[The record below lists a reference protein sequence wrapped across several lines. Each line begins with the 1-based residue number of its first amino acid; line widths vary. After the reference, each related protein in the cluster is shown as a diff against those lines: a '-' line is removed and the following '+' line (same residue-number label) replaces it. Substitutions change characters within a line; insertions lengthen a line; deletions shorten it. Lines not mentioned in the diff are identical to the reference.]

1 MQEFESDSPK
11 GLWESIEGRL
21 PASKVGPARSWW
33 GWAAAAGALAVAG
46 ASAFLFFR
54 PISSH
59 EVISVEKAEPVVVF
73 SDVLPDPSEQIV
85 RLQEAVER
93 VAVSRPK
100 EQQPEK
106 SAASQ
111 KTEALRESIAVQE
124 AEVTKAAE
132 TVQEAETVRTV
143 ETVRETEAAKADET
157 VRAAEA
163 AKVPETVQAAERP
176 EEPEVSSVEDVLSWE
191 EFSQEA
197 RVARKAPHSRVSVGL
212 AASGAASF
220 SQTALIGGGPLFGVG
235 LDAVSWEDSPKLGLA
250 VVNQGMDIE
259 SEQRHKVPVRLTL
272 GVSYA
277 ISDRLSVVSGLS
289 HTLLLSEYKEG
300 TQHNYKSGEQRV
312 EYVGVP
318 LNLKYDFYS
327 STRLDVYASAGLTL
341 DKCIK
346 ANRTDDYFLSGEN
359 RLKEVIS
366 LGEHPFQLS
375 AGAAFGAEYRIYDS
389 LWLFGEC
396 GLAYFFDDRS
406 SLGILYKERPLNGT
420 FNLGI
425 RVAL

>member
-1 MQEFESDSPK
+1 MKERWIDDIKAEMQEFESDSPK

-21 PASKVGPARSWW
+21 PASKVAPTRSWC

-46 ASAFLFFR
+46 VSAFLFFR
-54 PISSH
+54 PIAPQ
-59 EVISVEKAEPVVVF
+59 EVISVEKAEPVVALN
-73 SDVLPDPSEQIV
+73 DVRPELSEQIV
-85 RLQEAVER
+85 RSQEAVEP

-100 EQQPEK
+100 EAQRPE
-106 SAASQ
+106 
-111 KTEALRESIAVQE
+111 ESVVPQE
-124 AEVTKAAE
+124 AVEPVAVSQPKEAQRPEESVVPQEVVEQPDE
-132 TVQEAETVRTV
+132 TVQEL
-143 ETVRETEAAKADET
+143 
-157 VRAAEA
+157 
-163 AKVPETVQAAERP
+163 P
-176 EEPEVSSVEDVLSWE
+176 WE
-191 EFSQEA
+191 EFADEE
-197 RVARKAPHSRVSVGL
+197 RVAKKAPQSKVSVGL

-250 VVNQGMDIE
+250 VVNQGKDIE
-259 SEQRHKVPVRLTL
+259 SELRHKVPVRLTL
-272 GVSYA
+272 GISYA
-277 ISDRLSVVSGLS
+277 ITDRLSVVSGLS

-300 TQHNYKSGEQRV
+300 TQQNYKSGEQRV

-318 LNLKYDFYS
+318 INLKYDFYS

-396 GLAYFFDDRS
+396 GLAYFFNDRS
-406 SLGILYKERPLNGT
+406 SLDILYKERPLNGT

>member
-1 MQEFESDSPK
+1 MKERWIDDIKAEIQEFESDSPK

-21 PASKVGPARSWW
+21 PASKVAPTRSWW

-46 ASAFLFFR
+46 VSAFLFFR
-54 PISSH
+54 PISPQ
-59 EVISVEKAEPVVVF
+59 EVISVERAESVVALN
-73 SDVLPDPSEQIV
+73 DVLPDPSEQIV
-85 RLQEAVER
+85 RLQEAVAP
-93 VAVSRPK
+93 VAVSQPK
-100 EQQPEK
+100 EAQRPEK

-111 KTEALRESIAVQE
+111 KTEALSETAAVQE
-124 AEVTKAAE
+124 TE
-132 TVQEAETVRTV
+132 TVQEPEIVQKP
-143 ETVRETEAAKADET
+143 EA
-157 VRAAEA
+157 
-163 AKVPETVQAAERP
+163 VQ
-176 EEPEVSSVEDVLSWE
+176 EPESLPWE
-191 EFSQEA
+191 EFSQEP
-197 RVARKAPHSRVSVGL
+197 RVARKTPQNKVSVGL

-250 VVNQGMDIE
+250 VVNQGKDIE
-259 SEQRHKVPVRLTL
+259 SELRHKVPVRLTL

-277 ISDRLSVVSGLS
+277 ITDRLSVVSGLS

-300 TQHNYKSGEQRV
+300 TQQNYKSGEQRV

-318 LNLKYDFYS
+318 INLKYDFYS

-375 AGAAFGAEYRIYDS
+375 AGAAFGAEYRIHDS

-396 GLAYFFDDRS
+396 GLAYFFNDRS
-406 SLGILYKERPLNGT
+406 SLEILYKERPLNAT

>member
-1 MQEFESDSPK
+1 MKERWIDDIKAEMQEFESDSPK

-21 PASKVGPARSWW
+21 PASKVAPARSWW
-33 GWAAAAGALAVAG
+33 GWAAVAGALAVAG

-54 PISSH
+54 PISPQ
-59 EVISVEKAEPVVVF
+59 EVISVEKAEPVVALN
-73 SDVLPDPSEQIV
+73 DVRPDPSEQIV
-85 RLQEAVER
+85 RSQEAVEP
-93 VAVSRPK
+93 VAVSQPK
-100 EQQPEK
+100 EAQMPEK

-111 KTEALRESIAVQE
+111 KTEAFRETTAVQE
-124 AEVTKAAE
+124 AETA
-132 TVQEAETVRTV
+132 Q
-143 ETVRETEAAKADET
+143 ETET
-157 VRAAEA
+157 
-163 AKVPETVQAAERP
+163 VPETEIVQELEAVQ
-176 EEPEVSSVEDVLSWE
+176 EPESLPWE
-191 EFSQEA
+191 EFSQES
-197 RVARKAPHSRVSVGL
+197 RVARKTPQNRVSVGL

-250 VVNQGMDIE
+250 VVNQGKDIE
-259 SEQRHKVPVRLTL
+259 SELRHKVPVRLTL

-277 ISDRLSVVSGLS
+277 ITDRLSVVSGLS

-300 TQHNYKSGEQRV
+300 TQQNYKSGEQRV

-318 LNLKYDFYS
+318 FNLKYDFYS

-396 GLAYFFDDRS
+396 GLAYFFNERS
-406 SLGILYKERPLNGT
+406 SLEILYKERPLNAT

>member
-1 MQEFESDSPK
+1 MKERWIDDIKAEMQEFESDSPK

-21 PASKVGPARSWW
+21 PASKVASTRSWW

-46 ASAFLFFR
+46 VSAFLFFR
-54 PISSH
+54 PISPQ
-59 EVISVEKAEPVVVF
+59 EVISVERAESVVALN
-73 SDVLPDPSEQIV
+73 DVQPDPSEQIV
-85 RLQEAVER
+85 RLQEAVAP
-93 VAVSRPK
+93 VAVSQPK
-100 EQQPEK
+100 EAQRPEK

-111 KTEALRESIAVQE
+111 KTEALSETAAVQE
-124 AEVTKAAE
+124 TEIVQKPEA
-132 TVQEAETVRTV
+132 VQE
-143 ETVRETEAAKADET
+143 
-157 VRAAEA
+157 
-163 AKVPETVQAAERP
+163 PESLP
-176 EEPEVSSVEDVLSWE
+176 WE
-191 EFSQEA
+191 EFSQEP
-197 RVARKAPHSRVSVGL
+197 RVARKTPQNKVSVGL

-250 VVNQGMDIE
+250 VVNQGKDIE
-259 SEQRHKVPVRLTL
+259 SELRHKVPVRLTL

-277 ISDRLSVVSGLS
+277 ITDRLSVVSGLS

-300 TQHNYKSGEQRV
+300 TQQNYKSGEQRV

-318 LNLKYDFYS
+318 INLKYDFYS

-396 GLAYFFDDRS
+396 GLAYFFNDRS
-406 SLGILYKERPLNGT
+406 SLEILYKERPLNAT

>member
-1 MQEFESDSPK
+1 MKERWIDDIKAEMQEFESDSPK

-21 PASKVGPARSWW
+21 PASKVAPTRSWW

-46 ASAFLFFR
+46 VSAFLFFR
-54 PISSH
+54 PISPQ
-59 EVISVEKAEPVVVF
+59 EVISVERAESVVALN
-73 SDVLPDPSEQIV
+73 DVLPDPSEQIV
-85 RLQEAVER
+85 RLQEAVAP
-93 VAVSRPK
+93 VAVSQPK
-100 EQQPEK
+100 EAQRPEK

-111 KTEALRESIAVQE
+111 KTEALSETAAVQE
-124 AEVTKAAE
+124 TE
-132 TVQEAETVRTV
+132 TVQE
-143 ETVRETEAAKADET
+143 TEIVQKP
-157 VRAAEA
+157 EA
-163 AKVPETVQAAERP
+163 VQ
-176 EEPEVSSVEDVLSWE
+176 EPESLPWE
-191 EFSQEA
+191 EFSQEP
-197 RVARKAPHSRVSVGL
+197 RVARKTPQNKVSVGL

-250 VVNQGMDIE
+250 VVNQGKDIE
-259 SEQRHKVPVRLTL
+259 SELRHKVPVRLTL

-277 ISDRLSVVSGLS
+277 ITDRLSVVSGLS

-300 TQHNYKSGEQRV
+300 TQQNYKSGEQRV

-318 LNLKYDFYS
+318 INLKYDFYS

-396 GLAYFFDDRS
+396 GLAYFFNDRS
-406 SLGILYKERPLNGT
+406 SLEILYKERPLNAT

>member
-1 MQEFESDSPK
+1 MKERWIDDIKAEMQEFESDSPK

-21 PASKVGPARSWW
+21 PASKVAPTRSWW
-33 GWAAAAGALAVAG
+33 GWAAGALAVAG
-46 ASAFLFFR
+46 VSAFLFFR
-54 PISSH
+54 PISPQ
-59 EVISVEKAEPVVVF
+59 EVFSVERAESVVALN
-73 SDVLPDPSEQIV
+73 DVLPDPSEQIV
-85 RLQEAVER
+85 RLQEAVAP
-93 VAVSRPK
+93 VAVSQPK
-100 EQQPEK
+100 EAQRPEK

-111 KTEALRESIAVQE
+111 KTEALSETAAVQE
-124 AEVTKAAE
+124 TE
-132 TVQEAETVRTV
+132 TVQE
-143 ETVRETEAAKADET
+143 
-157 VRAAEA
+157 
-163 AKVPETVQAAERP
+163 PESLP
-176 EEPEVSSVEDVLSWE
+176 WE
-191 EFSQEA
+191 EFSQEP
-197 RVARKAPHSRVSVGL
+197 RVARKTPQNKVSVGL

-250 VVNQGMDIE
+250 VVNQGKDIE
-259 SEQRHKVPVRLTL
+259 SELRHKVPVRLTL

-277 ISDRLSVVSGLS
+277 ITDRLSVVSGLS

-300 TQHNYKSGEQRV
+300 TQQNYKSGEQRV

-318 LNLKYDFYS
+318 INLKYDFYS

-396 GLAYFFDDRS
+396 GLAYFFNDRS
-406 SLGILYKERPLNGT
+406 SLEILYKERPLNAT

>member
-1 MQEFESDSPK
+1 MKERWIDDIKAEMQEFESDSPK

-21 PASKVGPARSWW
+21 PASKVAPTHSWW
-33 GWAAAAGALAVAG
+33 GWAVAAGALAVAG
-46 ASAFLFFR
+46 TSAFLFFR
-54 PISSH
+54 PITPQ
-59 EVISVEKAEPVVVF
+59 EVISVEKAEPVVALN
-73 SDVLPDPSEQIV
+73 DVRPDPSVQIV
-85 RLQEAVER
+85 RSQEIVEP
-93 VAVSRPK
+93 VAVLQPK
-100 EQQPEK
+100 EAQRPEK
-106 SAASQ
+106 SAVSQ
-111 KTEALRESIAVQE
+111 KTEALRETTAVQE
-124 AEVTKAAE
+124 AETA
-132 TVQEAETVRTV
+132 Q
-143 ETVRETEAAKADET
+143 ETET
-157 VRAAEA
+157 
-163 AKVPETVQAAERP
+163 VPETEIVQELEAVQ
-176 EEPEVSSVEDVLSWE
+176 EPESLPWE
-191 EFSQEA
+191 EFSQET
-197 RVARKAPHSRVSVGL
+197 RVARKTPQNRVSVGL

-250 VVNQGMDIE
+250 VVNQGKDIE
-259 SEQRHKVPVRLTL
+259 SELRHKVPVRLTL

-277 ISDRLSVVSGLS
+277 ITDRLSVVSGLS

-300 TQHNYKSGEQRV
+300 TQQNYKSGEQRV

-318 LNLKYDFYS
+318 INLKYDFYS

-396 GLAYFFDDRS
+396 GLAYFFNDRS
-406 SLGILYKERPLNGT
+406 SLEILYKERPLNAT

>member
-1 MQEFESDSPK
+1 MKERWIDDIKAEMQEFESDSPK

-21 PASKVGPARSWW
+21 PASKVAPTRSWW

-46 ASAFLFFR
+46 VSAFLFFR
-54 PISSH
+54 PISLQ
-59 EVISVEKAEPVVVF
+59 EVISVEKVEPVVALN
-73 SDVLPDPSEQIV
+73 DVLPDPSEQIV
-85 RLQEAVER
+85 RLQEAVEPI
-93 VAVSRPK
+93 AVSQPK
-100 EQQPEK
+100 EAQRSEK

-111 KTEALRESIAVQE
+111 KTDELRETTAVR
-124 AEVTKAAE
+124 EVETARETE
-132 TVQEAETVRTV
+132 TVQESEI
-143 ETVRETEAAKADET
+143 
-157 VRAAEA
+157 
-163 AKVPETVQAAERP
+163 VQ
-176 EEPEVSSVEDVLSWE
+176 EPEAVQELESLPWE
-191 EFSQEA
+191 EFSQET
-197 RVARKAPHSRVSVGL
+197 RVARKTPQNRVSVGL

-250 VVNQGMDIE
+250 VVNQGKDIE
-259 SEQRHKVPVRLTL
+259 SELRHKVPVRLTL
-272 GVSYA
+272 GLSYA
-277 ISDRLSVVSGLS
+277 ITDRLSVVSGLS

-300 TQHNYKSGEQRV
+300 TQQNYKSGEQRV

-318 LNLKYDFYS
+318 INLKYDFYS

-396 GLAYFFDDRS
+396 GLAYFFNERS
-406 SLGILYKERPLNGT
+406 SLEILYKERPLNAT

>member
-1 MQEFESDSPK
+1 MKERWIDDIKAEMQEFESDSPK

-21 PASKVGPARSWW
+21 PASKVAPTRSWW
-33 GWAAAAGALAVAG
+33 GWAAVAGALAVAG
-46 ASAFLFFR
+46 VSAFLFFR
-54 PISSH
+54 PISPQ
-59 EVISVEKAEPVVVF
+59 EVISVEKVEPVVALN
-73 SDVLPDPSEQIV
+73 DVRPEPSEQVV
-85 RLQEAVER
+85 RSQEAVEP

-100 EQQPEK
+100 E
-106 SAASQ
+106 S
-111 KTEALRESIAVQE
+111 V
-124 AEVTKAAE
+124 
-132 TVQEAETVRTV
+132 
-143 ETVRETEAAKADET
+143 
-157 VRAAEA
+157 
-163 AKVPETVQAAERP
+163 RP
-176 EEPEVSSVEDVLSWE
+176 EEAVVSQEAVEPEAVSRPEEAQRTEEAVVSQDVVTQQEPEAVQKLPWE
-191 EFSQEA
+191 EFADEE
-197 RVARKAPHSRVSVGL
+197 RVAKKASQSKVSVGL

-250 VVNQGMDIE
+250 VVNQGKDIE
-259 SEQRHKVPVRLTL
+259 SELRHKVPVRLTL

-277 ISDRLSVVSGLS
+277 ITDRLSVVSGLS

-300 TQHNYKSGEQRV
+300 TQQNYKSGEQRV

-318 LNLKYDFYS
+318 INLKYDFYS

-396 GLAYFFDDRS
+396 GLAYFFNDRS
-406 SLGILYKERPLNGT
+406 SLEILYKERPLNAT

>member
-1 MQEFESDSPK
+1 MKERWIDDIKAEMQEFESDSPK

-21 PASKVGPARSWW
+21 PASKVAPTRSWW

-46 ASAFLFFR
+46 VSAFLFFR
-54 PISSH
+54 PIAPQ
-59 EVISVEKAEPVVVF
+59 EVISVEKAEPVVALN
-73 SDVLPDPSEQIV
+73 DVRPEPSEQVV
-85 RLQEAVER
+85 RSQEAVEP

-100 EQQPEK
+100 EAQRPEK
-106 SAASQ
+106 TAASQ
-111 KTEALRESIAVQE
+111 KTEALRETTAAQE
-124 AEVTKAAE
+124 TE
-132 TVQEAETVRTV
+132 TVQE
-143 ETVRETEAAKADET
+143 TE
-157 VRAAEA
+157 VS
-163 AKVPETVQAAERP
+163 Q
-176 EEPEVSSVEDVLSWE
+176 EPEIVQELPWE
-191 EFSQEA
+191 EFADEE
-197 RVARKAPHSRVSVGL
+197 RVAKKSSQSKVSVGL

-250 VVNQGMDIE
+250 VVNQGKDIE
-259 SEQRHKVPVRLTL
+259 SELRHKVPVRLTL

-277 ISDRLSVVSGLS
+277 ITDRLSVVSGLS

-300 TQHNYKSGEQRV
+300 TQQNYKSGEQRV

-327 STRLDVYASAGLTL
+327 STRLDVYASAGITL

-396 GLAYFFDDRS
+396 GLAYFFNDRS
-406 SLGILYKERPLNGT
+406 SLEILYKERPLNGT

>member
-1 MQEFESDSPK
+1 MKERWIDDIKAEMQEFESDSPK

-21 PASKVGPARSWW
+21 PASKVAPARSWW

-46 ASAFLFFR
+46 VSAFLFFR
-54 PISSH
+54 PIAPQ
-59 EVISVEKAEPVVVF
+59 EVISVEKVEPVVALN
-73 SDVLPDPSEQIV
+73 DVRPEPSEQIV
-85 RLQEAVER
+85 RSQEAVEP

-100 EQQPEK
+100 EALRPEK

-111 KTEALRESIAVQE
+111 KTEALRETTAAQE
-124 AEVTKAAE
+124 IE
-132 TVQEAETVRTV
+132 TVQETMDAQEIEVSQEV
-143 ETVRETEAAKADET
+143 ETV
-157 VRAAEA
+157 
-163 AKVPETVQAAERP
+163 Q
-176 EEPEVSSVEDVLSWE
+176 EPEVLPWEDFADE
-191 EFSQEA
+191 E
-197 RVARKAPHSRVSVGL
+197 RVAKKAPQSKVSVGL

-250 VVNQGMDIE
+250 VVNQGKDIE
-259 SEQRHKVPVRLTL
+259 SELRHKVPVRLTL

-277 ISDRLSVVSGLS
+277 ITDRLSVVSGLS

-300 TQHNYKSGEQRV
+300 TQQNYKSGEQRV

-318 LNLKYDFYS
+318 INLKYDFYS
-327 STRLDVYASAGLTL
+327 STRLDVYASAGITL

-396 GLAYFFDDRS
+396 GLAYFFNDRS
-406 SLGILYKERPLNGT
+406 SLEILYKERPLNGT

>member
-1 MQEFESDSPK
+1 MKERWIDDIKAEMQEFESDSPK

-21 PASKVGPARSWW
+21 PASKVAPTRSWW

-46 ASAFLFFR
+46 VSAFLFFR
-54 PISSH
+54 PISPQ
-59 EVISVEKAEPVVVF
+59 EVISVEKAESVVALN
-73 SDVLPDPSEQIV
+73 DVLPDPSEQIV
-85 RLQEAVER
+85 RLQEAVAP
-93 VAVSRPK
+93 VAVSQPK
-100 EQQPEK
+100 EAQRPEK

-111 KTEALRESIAVQE
+111 KTEALRETAAVQE
-124 AEVTKAAE
+124 TE
-132 TVQEAETVRTV
+132 TVQEPEIVQKP
-143 ETVRETEAAKADET
+143 EA
-157 VRAAEA
+157 
-163 AKVPETVQAAERP
+163 VQ
-176 EEPEVSSVEDVLSWE
+176 EPESLPWE
-191 EFSQEA
+191 EFSQEP
-197 RVARKAPHSRVSVGL
+197 RVARKTPQNKVSVGL

-250 VVNQGMDIE
+250 VVNQGKDIE
-259 SEQRHKVPVRLTL
+259 SELRHKVPVRLTL

-277 ISDRLSVVSGLS
+277 ITDRLSVVSGLS
-289 HTLLLSEYKEG
+289 HTLLISEYKEG
-300 TQHNYKSGEQRV
+300 TQQNYKSGEQRV

-318 LNLKYDFYS
+318 INLKYDFYS

-396 GLAYFFDDRS
+396 GLAYFFNDRS
-406 SLGILYKERPLNGT
+406 SLEILYKERPLNAT

>member
-1 MQEFESDSPK
+1 MKERWIDDIKAEMQEFESDSPK

-21 PASKVGPARSWW
+21 PASKVAPTHSWW

-46 ASAFLFFR
+46 VSAFLFFR
-54 PISSH
+54 PISPQ
-59 EVISVEKAEPVVVF
+59 EVISVERAESVVALN
-73 SDVLPDPSEQIV
+73 DVLSDPSEQIV
-85 RLQEAVER
+85 RLQEAVAP
-93 VAVSRPK
+93 VAVSQPK
-100 EQQPEK
+100 EAQRSEK

-111 KTEALRESIAVQE
+111 KTEALSETAAVQE
-124 AEVTKAAE
+124 TE
-132 TVQEAETVRTV
+132 TVQE
-143 ETVRETEAAKADET
+143 TEIVQKP
-157 VRAAEA
+157 EA
-163 AKVPETVQAAERP
+163 VQ
-176 EEPEVSSVEDVLSWE
+176 EPESLPWE
-191 EFSQEA
+191 EFSQEP
-197 RVARKAPHSRVSVGL
+197 RVARKTPQNKVSVGL

-250 VVNQGMDIE
+250 VVNQGKDIE
-259 SEQRHKVPVRLTL
+259 SELRHKVPVRLTL

-277 ISDRLSVVSGLS
+277 ITDRLSVVSGLS

-300 TQHNYKSGEQRV
+300 TQQNYKSGEQRV

-318 LNLKYDFYS
+318 INLKYDFYS

-396 GLAYFFDDRS
+396 GLAYFFNDRS
-406 SLGILYKERPLNGT
+406 SLEILYKERPLNAT

>member
-1 MQEFESDSPK
+1 MKERWIDDIKAEMQEFESDSPK

-21 PASKVGPARSWW
+21 PASKAASTRSWW
-33 GWAAAAGALAVAG
+33 RWAAAAGALAVAG
-46 ASAFLFFR
+46 VSAFLLFR
-54 PISSH
+54 PISPQ
-59 EVISVEKAEPVVVF
+59 EVISVERAESVVALN
-73 SDVLPDPSEQIV
+73 DVQPDPSEQIV
-85 RLQEAVER
+85 RLQEAVAP
-93 VAVSRPK
+93 VAVSQPK
-100 EQQPEK
+100 EAQRSEK

-111 KTEALRESIAVQE
+111 KTEALSETAAVQE
-124 AEVTKAAE
+124 TE
-132 TVQEAETVRTV
+132 TVQEPEIVQKP
-143 ETVRETEAAKADET
+143 EA
-157 VRAAEA
+157 
-163 AKVPETVQAAERP
+163 VQ
-176 EEPEVSSVEDVLSWE
+176 EPESLPWE
-191 EFSQEA
+191 EFSQEP
-197 RVARKAPHSRVSVGL
+197 RVARKTPQNKVSVGL

-250 VVNQGMDIE
+250 VVNQGKDIE
-259 SEQRHKVPVRLTL
+259 SELRHKVPVRLTL

-277 ISDRLSVVSGLS
+277 ITDRLSVVSGLS

-300 TQHNYKSGEQRV
+300 TQQNYKSGEQRV

-318 LNLKYDFYS
+318 INLKYDFYS

-396 GLAYFFDDRS
+396 GLAYFFNDRS
-406 SLGILYKERPLNGT
+406 SLEILYKERPLNAT

>member
-1 MQEFESDSPK
+1 MKERWIDDIKAEMQEFESDSPK

-21 PASKVGPARSWW
+21 PASKVAPTRSWW

-46 ASAFLFFR
+46 VSAFLFFR
-54 PISSH
+54 PISPQD
-59 EVISVEKAEPVVVF
+59 VISVERAESVVALN
-73 SDVLPDPSEQIV
+73 DVLSDPSEQIV
-85 RLQEAVER
+85 RLQEAVAP
-93 VAVSRPK
+93 VAVSQPK
-100 EQQPEK
+100 EAQRSEK

-111 KTEALRESIAVQE
+111 KTEALSETAAVQE
-124 AEVTKAAE
+124 TE
-132 TVQEAETVRTV
+132 TVQE
-143 ETVRETEAAKADET
+143 TEIVQKP
-157 VRAAEA
+157 EA
-163 AKVPETVQAAERP
+163 VQ
-176 EEPEVSSVEDVLSWE
+176 EPESLPWE
-191 EFSQEA
+191 EFSQEP
-197 RVARKAPHSRVSVGL
+197 RVARKTPQNKVSVGL

-250 VVNQGMDIE
+250 VVNQGKDIE
-259 SEQRHKVPVRLTL
+259 SELRHKVPVRLTL

-277 ISDRLSVVSGLS
+277 ITDRLSVVSGLS

-300 TQHNYKSGEQRV
+300 TQQNYKSGEQRV

-318 LNLKYDFYS
+318 INLKYDFYS

-396 GLAYFFDDRS
+396 GLAYFFNDRS
-406 SLGILYKERPLNGT
+406 SLEILYKERPLNAT

>member
-1 MQEFESDSPK
+1 MKERWIDDIKAEMQEFESDSPK

-21 PASKVGPARSWW
+21 PASKVAPARSWW

-46 ASAFLFFR
+46 VSAFLFFR
-54 PISSH
+54 PIGPQ
-59 EVISVEKAEPVVVF
+59 EVISVEKVEPVVALN
-73 SDVLPDPSEQIV
+73 DVRPEPSEQIV
-85 RLQEAVER
+85 RSQEAVEP

-100 EQQPEK
+100 EAQRLEK
-106 SAASQ
+106 TAASQ
-111 KTEALRESIAVQE
+111 KAETLRETTAVQE
-124 AEVTKAAE
+124 TE
-132 TVQEAETVRTV
+132 TVQETTSAQ
-143 ETVRETEAAKADET
+143 ETEIL
-157 VRAAEA
+157 
-163 AKVPETVQAAERP
+163 P
-176 EEPEVSSVEDVLSWE
+176 WE
-191 EFSQEA
+191 EFSQET
-197 RVARKAPHSRVSVGL
+197 RVAKKAPQSKVSVGL

-235 LDAVSWEDSPKLGLA
+235 LDAVYWEDSPKLGLA
-250 VVNQGMDIE
+250 VVNQGKDIE
-259 SEQRHKVPVRLTL
+259 SELRHKVPVRLTL

-277 ISDRLSVVSGLS
+277 ITDRLSVVSGLS

-300 TQHNYKSGEQRV
+300 TRQNYKSGEQRV

-318 LNLKYDFYS
+318 INLKYDFYS
-327 STRLDVYASAGLTL
+327 STQLDVYASAGLTL

-375 AGAAFGAEYRIYDS
+375 AGAAFGAEYRIYDR

-396 GLAYFFDDRS
+396 GLAYFFNDRS
-406 SLGILYKERPLNGT
+406 SLEILYKERPLNAT

>member
-1 MQEFESDSPK
+1 MKERWIDDIKVEMQEFESDSPK

-21 PASKVGPARSWW
+21 PASKVAPTHSWW
-33 GWAAAAGALAVAG
+33 GWAVAAGALAVAG

-54 PISSH
+54 PISPQ
-59 EVISVEKAEPVVVF
+59 EVISVEKAEPVVALN
-73 SDVLPDPSEQIV
+73 DVLPDPSEQIV
-85 RLQEAVER
+85 RLQEAVEL
-93 VAVSRPK
+93 VAVSQPK
-100 EQQPEK
+100 EAQMPEK

-111 KTEALRESIAVQE
+111 KTEALRETTAVQE
-124 AEVTKAAE
+124 AETAQETETVPETE
-132 TVQEAETVRTV
+132 TVQE
-143 ETVRETEAAKADET
+143 
-157 VRAAEA
+157 
-163 AKVPETVQAAERP
+163 PESLP
-176 EEPEVSSVEDVLSWE
+176 WE
-191 EFSQEA
+191 EFSQEP
-197 RVARKAPHSRVSVGL
+197 RVARKAPQNKVSVGL

-250 VVNQGMDIE
+250 VVNQGKDIE
-259 SEQRHKVPVRLTL
+259 SELRHKVPVRLTL
-272 GVSYA
+272 GLSYA
-277 ISDRLSVVSGLS
+277 ITDRLSVVSGLS

-300 TQHNYKSGEQRV
+300 TQQNYKSGEQRV

-318 LNLKYDFYS
+318 INLKYDFYS

-396 GLAYFFDDRS
+396 GLAYFFNERS
-406 SLGILYKERPLNGT
+406 SLEILYKERPLNAT

>member
-1 MQEFESDSPK
+1 MKERWIDDIKAEMQEFESDSPK

-21 PASKVGPARSWW
+21 PASKVAPTRSWW

-54 PISSH
+54 PISSQ
-59 EVISVEKAEPVVVF
+59 EVISVEKAEPVVALN
-73 SDVLPDPSEQIV
+73 DVLPDSSEQIV
-85 RLQEAVER
+85 RLQEAVAP
-93 VAVSRPK
+93 VAVSQPK
-100 EQQPEK
+100 EAQRPEK

-111 KTEALRESIAVQE
+111 KTESLRETTAVRE
-124 AEVTKAAE
+124 AETAQETTEAQETEVAQETE
-132 TVQEAETVRTV
+132 TVQEP
-143 ETVRETEAAKADET
+143 EA
-157 VRAAEA
+157 
-163 AKVPETVQAAERP
+163 VQ
-176 EEPEVSSVEDVLSWE
+176 EPESLPWE
-191 EFSQEA
+191 EFSQEP
-197 RVARKAPHSRVSVGL
+197 RVARKTPQNKVSVGL

-250 VVNQGMDIE
+250 VVNQGKDIE
-259 SEQRHKVPVRLTL
+259 SELRHKVPVRLTL

-277 ISDRLSVVSGLS
+277 ITDRLSVVSGLS
-289 HTLLLSEYKEG
+289 HKLLLSEYKEG
-300 TQHNYKSGEQRV
+300 TQQNYKSGEQRV

-318 LNLKYDFYS
+318 IILKYDFYS

-396 GLAYFFDDRS
+396 GLAYFFNDRS
-406 SLGILYKERPLNGT
+406 SLEILYKERPLNAT

>member
-1 MQEFESDSPK
+1 MKERWIDDIKAEMQEFESDSPK

-21 PASKVGPARSWW
+21 PASKVAPTRSWW

-46 ASAFLFFR
+46 VSAFLFFR
-54 PISSH
+54 PISPQ
-59 EVISVEKAEPVVVF
+59 EVISVERAESVVALN
-73 SDVLPDPSEQIV
+73 DVQPDPSEQIV
-85 RLQEAVER
+85 RLQEAVAP
-93 VAVSRPK
+93 VAVSQPK
-100 EQQPEK
+100 EAQRSEK

-111 KTEALRESIAVQE
+111 KTEALSETAAVQE
-124 AEVTKAAE
+124 TE
-132 TVQEAETVRTV
+132 TVQEPEIVQKP
-143 ETVRETEAAKADET
+143 EA
-157 VRAAEA
+157 
-163 AKVPETVQAAERP
+163 VQ
-176 EEPEVSSVEDVLSWE
+176 EPESLPWE
-191 EFSQEA
+191 EFSQEP
-197 RVARKAPHSRVSVGL
+197 RVARKTPQNKVSVGL

-250 VVNQGMDIE
+250 VVNQGKDIE
-259 SEQRHKVPVRLTL
+259 SELRHKVPVRLTL

-277 ISDRLSVVSGLS
+277 ITDRLSVVSGLS

-300 TQHNYKSGEQRV
+300 TQQNYKSGEQRV

-318 LNLKYDFYS
+318 INLKYDFYS

-396 GLAYFFDDRS
+396 GLAYFFNDRS
-406 SLGILYKERPLNGT
+406 SLEILYKERPLNAT

>member
-1 MQEFESDSPK
+1 MKERWIDDIKVEMQEFESDSPK

-21 PASKVGPARSWW
+21 PASKVASTHSWW
-33 GWAAAAGALAVAG
+33 GWAVAAGALAVAG

-54 PISSH
+54 PISPQ
-59 EVISVEKAEPVVVF
+59 EVISVEKAEPVVALN
-73 SDVLPDPSEQIV
+73 DVRPDPSEQIV
-85 RLQEAVER
+85 RSQEIVEP
-93 VAVSRPK
+93 VAVSQPK
-100 EQQPEK
+100 EARRPEK
-106 SAASQ
+106 SAVSQ
-111 KTEALRESIAVQE
+111 KTEALRETTAVQE
-124 AEVTKAAE
+124 AETAQEPEA
-132 TVQEAETVRTV
+132 VQE
-143 ETVRETEAAKADET
+143 
-157 VRAAEA
+157 
-163 AKVPETVQAAERP
+163 PESLP
-176 EEPEVSSVEDVLSWE
+176 WE
-191 EFSQEA
+191 EFSQET
-197 RVARKAPHSRVSVGL
+197 RVARKTPQNRVSVGL

-235 LDAVSWEDSPKLGLA
+235 LDAVSWEDSPKLGMA
-250 VVNQGMDIE
+250 VVNQGKDIE
-259 SEQRHKVPVRLTL
+259 SELRHKVPVRLTL

-277 ISDRLSVVSGLS
+277 ITDRLSVVSGLS

-300 TQHNYKSGEQRV
+300 TQQNYKSGEQRV

-318 LNLKYDFYS
+318 INLKYDFYS

-396 GLAYFFDDRS
+396 GLAYFFNDRS
-406 SLGILYKERPLNGT
+406 SLEILYKERPLNGT

>member
-1 MQEFESDSPK
+1 MKERWIDDIKAEMQEFESDSPK

-21 PASKVGPARSWW
+21 PASKVAPTRSWW
-33 GWAAAAGALAVAG
+33 GWAVAAGALAVAG
-46 ASAFLFFR
+46 VSAFLFFR
-54 PISSH
+54 PIAPQ
-59 EVISVEKAEPVVVF
+59 EVISVEKVEPVVALN
-73 SDVLPDPSEQIV
+73 DVLPDPSDQIV
-85 RLQEAVER
+85 RLQEAVEP
-93 VAVSRPK
+93 VAVSQPK
-100 EQQPEK
+100 EAQMPEK

-111 KTEALRESIAVQE
+111 KTEALRETTAVQE
-124 AEVTKAAE
+124 TETTPETEMVPETE
-132 TVQEAETVRTV
+132 TVQEP
-143 ETVRETEAAKADET
+143 EA
-157 VRAAEA
+157 
-163 AKVPETVQAAERP
+163 VQ
-176 EEPEVSSVEDVLSWE
+176 EPESLPWE
-191 EFSQEA
+191 EFSQET
-197 RVARKAPHSRVSVGL
+197 RVARKTPQNRVSVGL

-250 VVNQGMDIE
+250 VVNQGKDIE
-259 SEQRHKVPVRLTL
+259 SELRHKVPVRLTL

-277 ISDRLSVVSGLS
+277 ITDRLSVVSGLS

-300 TQHNYKSGEQRV
+300 TQQNYKSGEQRV

-318 LNLKYDFYS
+318 INLKYDFYS

-396 GLAYFFDDRS
+396 GLAYFFNDRS
-406 SLGILYKERPLNGT
+406 SLEILYKERPLNAT

>member
-1 MQEFESDSPK
+1 MKERWIDDIKAEMQEFESDSPK

-21 PASKVGPARSWW
+21 PASKVAPTHSWW

-46 ASAFLFFR
+46 VSAFLFFR
-54 PISSH
+54 PISPQ
-59 EVISVEKAEPVVVF
+59 EVISVERAESVVALN
-73 SDVLPDPSEQIV
+73 DVLSDPSEQIV
-85 RLQEAVER
+85 RLQEAVAP
-93 VAVSRPK
+93 VAVSQPK
-100 EQQPEK
+100 EAQRSEK

-111 KTEALRESIAVQE
+111 KTEALSETAAVQE
-124 AEVTKAAE
+124 TE
-132 TVQEAETVRTV
+132 TVQE
-143 ETVRETEAAKADET
+143 TEIVQKP
-157 VRAAEA
+157 EA
-163 AKVPETVQAAERP
+163 VQ
-176 EEPEVSSVEDVLSWE
+176 EPESLPWE
-191 EFSQEA
+191 EFSQEP
-197 RVARKAPHSRVSVGL
+197 RVARKTPQNKVSVGL

-250 VVNQGMDIE
+250 VVNQGKDIE
-259 SEQRHKVPVRLTL
+259 SELRHKVPVRLTL
-272 GVSYA
+272 GVSCA
-277 ISDRLSVVSGLS
+277 ITDRLSVVSGLS

-300 TQHNYKSGEQRV
+300 TQQNYKSGEQRV

-318 LNLKYDFYS
+318 INLKYDFYS

-396 GLAYFFDDRS
+396 GLAYFFNDRS
-406 SLGILYKERPLNGT
+406 SLEILYKERPLNAT

>member
-1 MQEFESDSPK
+1 MKERWIDDIKAEMQEFESDSPK

-21 PASKVGPARSWW
+21 PASKVAPTRSWW

-46 ASAFLFFR
+46 VSAFLFFR
-54 PISSH
+54 PISPQ
-59 EVISVEKAEPVVVF
+59 EVISVERAESVVALN
-73 SDVLPDPSEQIV
+73 DVLPDPSEQIV
-85 RLQEAVER
+85 RLQEAVAP
-93 VAVSRPK
+93 VAVSQPK
-100 EQQPEK
+100 EAQRPEK

-111 KTEALRESIAVQE
+111 KTEALRETAAVQE
-124 AEVTKAAE
+124 TE
-132 TVQEAETVRTV
+132 TVQELEIVQKP
-143 ETVRETEAAKADET
+143 EA
-157 VRAAEA
+157 
-163 AKVPETVQAAERP
+163 VQ
-176 EEPEVSSVEDVLSWE
+176 EPELLPWE
-191 EFSQEA
+191 EFSQEP
-197 RVARKAPHSRVSVGL
+197 RVARKTPQNKVSVGL

-250 VVNQGMDIE
+250 VVNQGKDIE
-259 SEQRHKVPVRLTL
+259 SELRHKVPVRLTL

-277 ISDRLSVVSGLS
+277 ITDRLSVVSGLS

-300 TQHNYKSGEQRV
+300 TQQNYKSGEQRV

-318 LNLKYDFYS
+318 INLKYDFYS

-396 GLAYFFDDRS
+396 GLAYFFNDRS
-406 SLGILYKERPLNGT
+406 SLEILYKERPLNAT

>member
-1 MQEFESDSPK
+1 MKERWIDDIKVEMQEFESDSPK

-21 PASKVGPARSWW
+21 PASKVAPTHSWW
-33 GWAAAAGALAVAG
+33 GWAVAAGALAVAG

-54 PISSH
+54 PISPQ
-59 EVISVEKAEPVVVF
+59 EVISVEKAEPVVALN
-73 SDVLPDPSEQIV
+73 DVLPDPSEQIV
-85 RLQEAVER
+85 RSQEIVEP
-93 VAVSRPK
+93 VAVLQPK
-100 EQQPEK
+100 EAQRPEK
-106 SAASQ
+106 SAVSQ
-111 KTEALRESIAVQE
+111 KTEALRETTAVQE
-124 AEVTKAAE
+124 TETTPETEMVPETE
-132 TVQEAETVRTV
+132 TVQEL
-143 ETVRETEAAKADET
+143 EA
-157 VRAAEA
+157 
-163 AKVPETVQAAERP
+163 VQ
-176 EEPEVSSVEDVLSWE
+176 EPESLPWE
-191 EFSQEA
+191 EFSQET
-197 RVARKAPHSRVSVGL
+197 RVARKTSQNRVSVGL

-250 VVNQGMDIE
+250 VVNQGKDIE
-259 SEQRHKVPVRLTL
+259 SELRHKVPVRLTL

-277 ISDRLSVVSGLS
+277 ITDRLSVVSGLS

-300 TQHNYKSGEQRV
+300 TQQNYKSGEQRV

-318 LNLKYDFYS
+318 INLKYDFYS

-396 GLAYFFDDRS
+396 GLAYFFNDRS
-406 SLGILYKERPLNGT
+406 SLEILYKERPLNGT

>member
-1 MQEFESDSPK
+1 MKERWIDDIKAEMQEFESDSPK

-21 PASKVGPARSWW
+21 PASKVAPTHSWW
-33 GWAAAAGALAVAG
+33 GWAAAGALAVAG
-46 ASAFLFFR
+46 VSAFLFFR
-54 PISSH
+54 PISPQ
-59 EVISVEKAEPVVVF
+59 EVISVERAESVVALN
-73 SDVLPDPSEQIV
+73 DVQPDPSEQIV
-85 RLQEAVER
+85 RLQEAVAP
-93 VAVSRPK
+93 VAVSQPK
-100 EQQPEK
+100 EAQRPEN

-111 KTEALRESIAVQE
+111 ET
-124 AEVTKAAE
+124 E
-132 TVQEAETVRTV
+132 TVQEPEIVQKP
-143 ETVRETEAAKADET
+143 EA
-157 VRAAEA
+157 
-163 AKVPETVQAAERP
+163 VQ
-176 EEPEVSSVEDVLSWE
+176 EPESLPWE
-191 EFSQEA
+191 EFSQEP
-197 RVARKAPHSRVSVGL
+197 RVARKTPQNKVSVGL

-250 VVNQGMDIE
+250 VVNQGKDIE
-259 SEQRHKVPVRLTL
+259 SELRHKVPVRLTL

-277 ISDRLSVVSGLS
+277 ITDRLSVVSGLS

-300 TQHNYKSGEQRV
+300 TQQNYKSGEQRV

-318 LNLKYDFYS
+318 INLKYDFYS

-396 GLAYFFDDRS
+396 GLAYFFNDRS
-406 SLGILYKERPLNGT
+406 SLEILYKERPLNAT

>member
-1 MQEFESDSPK
+1 MKERWIDDIKVEMQEFESDSPK
-11 GLWESIEGRL
+11 GLWKSIEGRL
-21 PASKVGPARSWW
+21 PASKVAPTRSWW

-54 PISSH
+54 PISPQ
-59 EVISVEKAEPVVVF
+59 EVISVEKAEPVVALN
-73 SDVLPDPSEQIV
+73 DVLPDHSEQIV
-85 RLQEAVER
+85 CLQEAVAP
-93 VAVSRPK
+93 VAVSQPK
-100 EQQPEK
+100 EAQRPEK
-106 SAASQ
+106 SAVSQ
-111 KTEALRESIAVQE
+111 KTEALRETTAVQE
-124 AEVTKAAE
+124 AETAQETE
-132 TVQEAETVRTV
+132 TVQE
-143 ETVRETEAAKADET
+143 
-157 VRAAEA
+157 
-163 AKVPETVQAAERP
+163 PESLP
-176 EEPEVSSVEDVLSWE
+176 WE
-191 EFSQEA
+191 EFSQET
-197 RVARKAPHSRVSVGL
+197 RVARKTPQNRVSVGL

-250 VVNQGMDIE
+250 VVNQGKDIE
-259 SEQRHKVPVRLTL
+259 SELRHKVPVRLTL

-277 ISDRLSVVSGLS
+277 ITDRLSVVSGLS

-300 TQHNYKSGEQRV
+300 TQQNYKSGEQRV

-318 LNLKYDFYS
+318 LNMKYDFYS

-375 AGAAFGAEYRIYDS
+375 AGAVFGAEYRIYDS

-396 GLAYFFDDRS
+396 GLAYFFNDCS
-406 SLGILYKERPLNGT
+406 SLEILYKERPLNGT

>member
-1 MQEFESDSPK
+1 MKERWIDDIKAEMQEFESDSPK

-21 PASKVGPARSWW
+21 PASKVAPTRSWW

-46 ASAFLFFR
+46 VSAFLFFR
-54 PISSH
+54 PISPQ
-59 EVISVEKAEPVVVF
+59 EVISVERAESVVALN
-73 SDVLPDPSEQIV
+73 DVLPDPSEQIV
-85 RLQEAVER
+85 RLQEAVAP
-93 VAVSRPK
+93 VAVSQPK
-100 EQQPEK
+100 EAQRPEK

-111 KTEALRESIAVQE
+111 KTEALSETAAVQE
-124 AEVTKAAE
+124 TE
-132 TVQEAETVRTV
+132 TVQE
-143 ETVRETEAAKADET
+143 TEA
-157 VRAAEA
+157 
-163 AKVPETVQAAERP
+163 VQ
-176 EEPEVSSVEDVLSWE
+176 EPESLPWE
-191 EFSQEA
+191 EFSQEP
-197 RVARKAPHSRVSVGL
+197 RVARKTPQNKVSVGL

-250 VVNQGMDIE
+250 VVNQGKDIE
-259 SEQRHKVPVRLTL
+259 SELRHKVPVRLTL

-277 ISDRLSVVSGLS
+277 ITDRLSVVSGLS

-300 TQHNYKSGEQRV
+300 TQQNYKSGEQRV

-318 LNLKYDFYS
+318 INLKYDFYS

-389 LWLFGEC
+389 MWLFGEC
-396 GLAYFFDDRS
+396 GLAYFFNDRS
-406 SLGILYKERPLNGT
+406 SLEILYKERPLNAT